1 MPSLH
6 SVLCG
11 GCLQV
16 HFSTDFG
23 STFTNTLAKGAV
35 TMDWG
40 VPAIHGKETVFW
52 TQKRP
57 NGTHL
62 TKVKGGLLSDS
73 MVARER
79 Y

>member
-1 MPSLH
+1 MPITACY
-6 SVLCG
+6 VG

-57 NGTHL
+57 NGTYRHRL
-62 TKVKGGLLSDS
+62 
-73 MVARER
+73 MVETQ
-79 Y
+79 